1 MTDLTHWMTL
11 ALLLL
16 ATSMLSHITL
26 SSHAGDDT
34 KYAKNRA
41 QSKNW
46 KNRKELVFPS
56 QGSTQLA
63 QILLESSLFLSIVI
77 GFL

>member
-34 KYAKNRA
+34 KYARKPGPEQKLEKQKGACLSFSSKKA
-41 QSKNW
+41 QLNW
-46 KNRKELVFPS
+46 LKSCSN
-56 QGSTQLA
+56 
-63 QILLESSLFLSIVI
+63 LLSSFRL
-77 GFL
+77 